1 MMKRN
6 DDADVSCQVRD
17 SNPSFPRDAGINV
30 RIDVTDRCKVL
41 KQDPC
46 PAGQCFR
53 GPLNR
58 VASE

>member
-1 MMKRN
+1 MTP
-6 DDADVSCQVRD
+6 SCLAKLEIATQA
-17 SNPSFPRDAGINV
+17 FQDAGINV

-53 GPLNR
+53 VP
-58 VASE
+58 